1 MNEQIDLTAKL
12 LATENLTIVRVN
24 ASTASFDI
32 QNRILSIPVWKE
44 MTPEIET
51 MLIAHEVGHALF
63 TSADKWS
70 EALDRHKDFNVKKT
84 IKGYMNVIEDA
95 RIERLMKRRYPG
107 LRKAFSVGYTQLMD
121 RDFFKLRNTDLNSL
135 NLIDKINLYFKV
147 NATINFNDV
156 ETSFLERTGTTE
168 TIDEVIQLAIEM
180 YEHSKRQPKKREEQL
195 TEETNKT
202 EKIIIEDIGDD
213 GIDDELDIEES
224 EELKSNDSRSSDKES
239 NQESGDIES
248 SDSADEESDQ
258 ESDNTGSSDA
268 TETTDEDVES
278 KTDKE
283 LTDALEKLTNG
294 EILYRYYDL
303 NMNTPF
309 DPIVDFKTII
319 KEIKSQE
326 VPLSQ
331 LTEVARSNR
340 EVYMKSFEKFKT
352 QSNRIVSYLVKEF
365 EMKKAANNYARTST
379 SKSGSLNSSRLHA
392 YKLTDDIF
400 KKITVVPNGKNH
412 GIVFLLDW
420 SGSMSKVMKPTIEQ
434 VINLVMFC
442 RKIGIPFEVFAFSTQ
457 YNRVG
462 FSVDANR
469 AWVQSMINTAN
480 KNVVFSRVHYSLLN
494 LFSSKMTTSEFNFMM
509 YNFTS
514 SPNKFKGKFGLGATP
529 LNDALVHMIK
539 YIPIYKQSNNIE
551 KLTFIT
557 LTDGDGESL
566 GWNVPPRPSEYR
578 YVQNSYKL
586 QHYKNIVNDTLTGK
600 SYELTEYA
608 NNHTKVLLSI
618 IKDRYSINSIGF
630 FITGT
635 KKRDT
640 IRAISTM
647 TVSKCTPYDVEAA
660 KAAYKKD
667 GFYALG
673 NTGRDDCFI
682 IPDNRTDV
690 VDCEFEIDGT
700 DSAAQIA
707 RQITKSMH
715 VTKHSRVLLDRFISY
730 VA

>member
-1 MNEQIDLTAKL
+1 MNAQIDLTAKL

-32 QNRILSIPVWKE
+32 QSRILYIPVWKE

-63 TSADKWS
+63 TSADKWG
-70 EALDRHKDFNVKKT
+70 EALDRYEDFNTKKT

-107 LRKAFSVGYTQLMD
+107 LRKAFNAGYKQLMD
-121 RDFFKLRNTDLNSL
+121 RDFFKLRGVDLNSM
-135 NLIDKINLYFKV
+135 NLIDKINVYYKV
-147 NATINFNDV
+147 STAITFDAV
-156 ETSFLERTGTTE
+156 ETTFLERAGNTE
-168 TIDEVIQLAIEM
+168 TLDEVVQLAIEM
-180 YEHSKRQPKKREEQL
+180 YEYSKLRPKQCEEQS

-202 EKIIIEDIGDD
+202 KALDVEDLGDD
-213 GIDDELDIEES
+213 AMSESSDDITDELEPDENGES
-224 EELKSNDSRSSDKES
+224 SDDVTDESKSNDDNESNDESDK
-239 NQESGDIES
+239 S
-248 SDSADEESDQ
+248 SDSSDSSESNA
-258 ESDNTGSSDA
+258 ES
-268 TETTDEDVES
+268 TDEDVES

-283 LTDALEKLTNG
+283 LTDALEKLTDG
-294 EILYRYYDL
+294 EILYRYYEL
-303 NMNTPF
+303 NTNTPV

-319 KEIKSQE
+319 KDIKSQE

-365 EMKKAANNYARTST
+365 EMKKAANNYARTLT

-457 YNRVG
+457 YHRIGPV
-462 FSVDANR
+462 VDAKR
-469 AWVQSMINTAN
+469 AWAQSMQSTAN
-480 KNVVFSRVHYSLLN
+480 KPIIFSRVSYSLLN
-494 LFSSKMTTSEFNFMM
+494 LFSSKMTTTEFNFMM

-514 SPNKFKGKFGLGATP
+514 SPNRFKGKFALGATP

-539 YIPIYKQSNNIE
+539 YIPNYKQSNNIE

-557 LTDGDGESL
+557 LTDGDGEAL
-566 GWNVPPRPSEYR
+566 GWNVAPRPSEYK
-578 YVQNSYKL
+578 YDQNSYKI
-586 QHYKNIVNDTLTGK
+586 QKYKNIINDSMTGK

-630 FITGT
+630 YITGT
-635 KKRDT
+635 KKSDT

-647 TVSKCTPYDVEAA
+647 TVSKCTVHDVEAA

-690 VDCEFEIDGT
+690 VDCEFEIDRT

-715 VTKHSRVLLDRFISY
+715 VTKHSRVLLDKFISY